1 MQLRVTGTL
10 PSDIIFNV
18 TDLERWK
25 RCVIHLEGAADSAGL
40 DERMA
45 HAQALAERIRAD
57 ERPSEDALAELTRR
71 SRDIRFRGTAI
82 FLEHEGRR
90 YLVTARH
97 VLTDEESARNYYGSE
112 LDRISGDSYPSLVD
126 RWIFPII
133 SASRA

>member
-82 FLEHEGRR
+82 FLEHEGSRSS
-90 YLVTARH
+90 
-97 VLTDEESARNYYGSE
+97 VL
-112 LDRISGDSYPSLVD
+112 
-126 RWIFPII
+126 
-133 SASRA
+133 